1 MTTESPQQDDATL
14 SAELLT
20 AIRQSAVKTMGR
32 GMTLAVQLEARP
44 DVLSQDAAA
53 YLFMILDLEVS
64 KP

>member
-1 MTTESPQQDDATL
+1 MTTESPQQDEAPP
-14 SAELLT
+14 SAELLS
-20 AIRQSAVKTMGR
+20 AIRQSAVKTTAR
-32 GMTLAVQLEARP
+32 GMTLAVQLESRP